1 MLVAV
6 AVAVIPMAP
15 HKSTLRK
22 IRWGAVGL
30 SLVFKVYDRGME
42 SGARLYRKDL
52 LRTNSTEAFDYQQ
65 VIESFTGA
73 WNVPWYSA
81 NAYGLDA
88 RAITYDGSNDHQ
100 ANSAHRLDLYAFA
113 AGIAFS

>member
-1 MLVAV
+1 
-6 AVAVIPMAP
+6 MAP
-15 HKSTLRK
+15 YKSTVRK

-30 SLVFKVYDRGME
+30 SLVFKDYDRGVE

-65 VIESFTGA
+65 VIGSFTGA

-81 NAYGLDA
+81 SAYGLDA

-100 ANSAHRLDLYAFA
+100 ENSAHRLDLYAFA